1 MIIWKFGDLEIW
13 KWATRCFTAL
23 ASVATAQFSNLQI
36 SKVSNSRTVLL
47 VLCLLSAQF
56 SVAQSRD
63 SLIVHFTDGVRL
75 ATEARY
81 DEAIGEYQKALSL
94 DPDHAPSLY
103 ELAGVLATL
112 GRDAE
117 AIGYSRRAAELDP
130 DNRWY
135 KSQQGALLV
144 ALERL
149 DEALPLFEEMVADRR
164 SFDPENFRMLAM
176 LYYRKGRSDD
186 ALATLD
192 SVEVRMG
199 TTPEL
204 VGMKRGLLIDAGR
217 IDDAVTVTEEYL
229 RGAPYDEENRLA
241 LAEIYAYQRR
251 DSLQEETLRE
261 LVLINLENDR
271 ALGAL
276 AELYYSRGQMEL
288 YFATLGHYFALS
300 GVPLER
306 KKEILGRLTTNINFY
321 RNHFF
326 EVGRLALSLV
336 TGYPGDH
343 GAVELYADHAVR
355 GGDAEGALVI
365 LKGAL
370 SRPEPSLSTLLKTIE
385 IEAWLERPDSVAVWS
400 DRALALYPDEVQ
412 IYLLRASALQYLKR
426 PREAQK
432 TLARALRV
440 ATTDSL
446 RSEIY
451 GTIGTLWH
459 EEGNL
464 KKTFEAYEQ
473 ALKYNSNNA
482 LVLNN
487 YAYFLALEGRQLDR
501 ALGMA
506 GRATKLQENFPTYLD
521 TYAWV
526 LYKTGDYTEARRV
539 MGRALALD
547 RDGSPEMMMHY
558 GDILWAQ
565 GEKFMASVY
574 WKRARD
580 AGWEPASEIEE
591 RLARIE

>member
-1 MIIWKFGDLEIW
+1 
-13 KWATRCFTAL
+13 L
-23 ASVATAQFSNLQI
+23 AVQLSVAG
-36 SKVSNSRTVLL
+36 
-47 VLCLLSAQF
+47 
-56 SVAQSRD
+56 SRD
-63 SLIVHFTDGVRL
+63 SLVVHFTDGVRM
-75 ATEARY
+75 ATEGRY
-81 DEAIGEYQKALSL
+81 DEAIGEYRKALAI

-112 GRDAE
+112 GRDGE
-117 AIGYSRRAAELDP
+117 AIGYSERAAALDP

-176 LYYRKGRSDD
+176 LYYRKGRTDD

-192 SVEVRMG
+192 SVEVRIG
-199 TTPEL
+199 ETPEL

-217 IDDAVTVTEEYL
+217 IDEAAAVTEEYL
-229 RGAPYDEENRLA
+229 AGAPYDEENRLD
-241 LAEIYAYQRR
+241 LAAIYAYQRR
-251 DSLQEETLRE
+251 DSLQAAMLRE
-261 LVLINLENDR
+261 VVAINPDNDR

-276 AELYYSRGQMEL
+276 AELYYSRGQMAP
-288 YFATLGHYFALS
+288 YFATMGQYFSLR
-300 GVPLER
+300 GVPPER
-306 KKEILGRLTTNINFY
+306 KKEILETLTANTNLY

-326 EVGRLALSLV
+326 EVGGLALSLV

-343 GAVELYADHAVR
+343 EAVELYADHAVR

-365 LKGAL
+365 LKSAL
-370 SRPEPSLSTLLKTIE
+370 SRPEPALSTLLKTIE

-400 DRALALYPDEVQ
+400 DRALTLYPGEVQ

-440 ATTDSL
+440 APTDSL

-451 GTIGTLWH
+451 GSIGTLWH

-464 KKTFEAYEQ
+464 KKTFEAYER
-473 ALKYNSNNA
+473 ALEYNSDNA

-487 YAYFLALEGRQLDR
+487 YAYFLALEDKQLDR

-506 GRATKLQENFPTYLD
+506 QRATKLQENFATYLD

-547 RDGSPEMMMHY
+547 RDGSTELMMHY
-558 GDILWAQ
+558 GDILWALD
-565 GEKFMASVY
+565 EKFMASVY

-591 RLARIE
+591 RLKRME